1 MHFDENMETYVE
13 KTGHKVELMV
23 CTFALVIS
31 LLLDQLYGQEIFDQS
46 SKLTVYLQQTNLVD
60 LSMFCSYV
68 LFFLLFLYPFICY
81 VIRNHIE
88 VSLILLF
95 QVFALMYFEVLLK
108 LIYTDTKWDIWS
120 LFGGV
125 FLICSGMIC
134 LKLDII
140 LLES

>member
-108 LIYTDTKWDIWS
+108 LIYTDTK
-120 LFGGV
+120 
-125 FLICSGMIC
+125 
-134 LKLDII
+134 
-140 LLES
+140 